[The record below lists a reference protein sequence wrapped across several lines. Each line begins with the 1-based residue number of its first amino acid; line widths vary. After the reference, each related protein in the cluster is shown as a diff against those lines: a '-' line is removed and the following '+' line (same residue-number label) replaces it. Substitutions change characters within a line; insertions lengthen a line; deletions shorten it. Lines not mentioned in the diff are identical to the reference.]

1 MVKIIDKNRG
11 ISKRLKKPSNAS
23 GGAIDRMP
31 QNLSKKLVKNN
42 LKSKKG
48 GVEELEEDDEEIDIS
63 KNPNIEEA
71 LFSLVPTIRTIT
83 QNRGQPWVGMNSD
96 LKSLI
101 ISGIREATYNTLNT
115 VGKGSR
121 DYGKVSNQLNMI
133 NAQLYLH
140 LNQLTIPKPLNDQFN
155 PKHLNQSQTTY
166 LDRQLSQKLNE
177 KVELR
182 RLIKEEG
189 QKLKELELDLK
200 RFGKKRG
207 QNLRFWESNIASK
220 FSPLILDNLPT
231 YVGGSDG
238 LLNMSGNK
246 EEENKEEGNNMA
258 MTVRDFVLDQG
269 DEQLMNSHLTKIS
282 EQLGKLR
289 LNTDEV
295 DGIVNYLEFQNN
307 NFMES

>member
-1 MVKIIDKNRG
+1 
-11 ISKRLKKPSNAS
+11 LK
-23 GGAIDRMP
+23 
-31 QNLSKKLVKNN
+31 
-42 LKSKKG
+42 
-48 GVEELEEDDEEIDIS
+48 
-63 KNPNIEEA
+63 
-71 LFSLVPTIRTIT
+71 
-83 QNRGQPWVGMNSD
+83 
-96 LKSLI
+96 
-101 ISGIREATYNTLNT
+101 
-115 VGKGSR
+115 
-121 DYGKVSNQLNMI
+121 
-133 NAQLYLH
+133 
-140 LNQLTIPKPLNDQFN
+140 
-155 PKHLNQSQTTY
+155 TY

-189 QKLKELELDLK
+189 QKLRELELDLK

-238 LLNMSGNK
+238 LLNMGGNK
-246 EEENKEEGNNMA
+246 EEENKEESNSMV
-258 MTVRDFVLDQG
+258 MSVRDFDLDQS
-269 DEQLMNSHLTKIS
+269 DEQIMGSHLSKIS
-282 EQLGKLR
+282 EQLSKLR